1 MKSYI
6 PHINHLLDGV
16 ISGLGSLMPELI
28 LSGTF
33 LLSIFCGIFVKNRS
47 NLTWWVTVMGIVT
60 AAVFS
65 GFQLLVPSVDPIFFG
80 MILPDAK
87 GALLKLLI
95 GFTCLLFCI
104 FIYYNH
110 ALKNHV
116 KRIDDLL
123 SVLLVVHIGLNLMAT
138 AVNWLM
144 VYISIETVSIGS
156 YVMVGYMA
164 RDRQQSEAAL
174 KYVLFGTVCSAIMLY
189 GLSLFYGYTG
199 SLCFVEQSHLMG
211 LTQMPS
217 LVFMVS
223 TLFVLTGIGFKL
235 SFVPFHFWSPD
246 VYQGAPTPVTA
257 FISTAPKIAAI
268 ALLSRFVYA
277 WSDSMQ
283 MTLPVEIFYLLAA
296 IAVVSMLLGNVVA
309 TRQDNVKRMMAYSSI
324 GHTGFLIMISLTD
337 FDRSFSVLFF
347 YLTAYVVM
355 NMGVFMT
362 ADYLEERLGI
372 VNVSQYRGLGKAY
385 PLLMV
390 SMTILMMAL
399 IGLPPTIGFV
409 AKLLAFSAVVSTYQ
423 QDPSVVWLLLLATG
437 AITTVIALFFYFR
450 IPLNAFLR
458 ERKEQMPPLSYNGLA
473 ICACL
478 LSLLSLLFGL
488 YPSLLQFIL

>member
-6 PHINHLLDGV
+6 PHISNLLDGV
-16 ISGLGSLMPELI
+16 IGGLDLLMPELI
-28 LSGTF
+28 LSGAF
-33 LLSIFCGIFVKNRS
+33 LLSIFCGILTRNNSK
-47 NLTWWVTVMGIVT
+47 LTWWVTVIGIST
-60 AAVFS
+60 SAVFS
-65 GFQLLVPSVDPIFFG
+65 IFQFTMPSVDPIFFG

-95 GFTCLLFCI
+95 GFACLLFCI
-104 FIYYNH
+104 FIHYNQ

-116 KRIDDLL
+116 KRTDDLL
-123 SVLLVVHIGLNLMAT
+123 SVLLVVHIGLSLMAT

-144 VYISIETVSIGS
+144 VYIAIETVSIGS
-156 YVMVGYMA
+156 YIMVGYMA
-164 RDRQQSEAAL
+164 RDRKQSEAAM
-174 KYVLFGTVCSAIMLY
+174 KYVLFGTMCSAIMLY

-199 SLCFVEQSHLMG
+199 SLCFVEPAHLIG
-211 LTQMPS
+211 LTKMPP

-223 TLFVLTGIGFKL
+223 ILFVLTGIGFKL

-268 ALLSRFVYA
+268 ALLSRFIYA
-277 WSDSMQ
+277 WPSMQ
-283 MTLPVEIFYLLAA
+283 ATLPVEIFYLLAA
-296 IAVVSMLLGNVVA
+296 VAIASMLLGNVVA

-347 YLTAYVVM
+347 YLAAYVMM

-362 ADYLEERLGI
+362 ADYLEERLGL
-372 VNVSQYRGLGKAY
+372 VNVSQYRGLGKVY

-390 SMTILMMAL
+390 AMTILMMAL

-409 AKLLAFSAVVSTYQ
+409 AKLLAFSAVISTYQ
-423 QDPSVVWLLLLATG
+423 QAVSIMWLLLLATG

-458 ERKEQMPPLSYNGLA
+458 EPKEHMSSLSYNGLA

-478 LSLLSLLFGL
+478 LSLLSLLLGL
-488 YPSLLQFIL
+488 YPSLLQLNS